1 MIESIHHV
9 AIVVDDME
17 HALSFYRDALGLEVK
32 ERRRVEKEGVEIVFL
47 PTGDHEIELVRP
59 LGDEGGIARFLRKRG
74 PGIHHICLGVLDI
87 EGAMARLRSAG
98 AEMLSEEPQI
108 GTDGTRYAF
117 VHPQSAQ
124 GVLLELYETSESE

>member
-59 LGDEGGIARFLRKRG
+59 LGDEGGIARFLKKRG

-98 AEMLSEEPQI
+98 AEMLSAEPQI

>member
-74 PGIHHICLGVLDI
+74 PGIHHICLGVQDI

>member
-59 LGDEGGIARFLRKRG
+59 LGDEGGIARFLKKRG